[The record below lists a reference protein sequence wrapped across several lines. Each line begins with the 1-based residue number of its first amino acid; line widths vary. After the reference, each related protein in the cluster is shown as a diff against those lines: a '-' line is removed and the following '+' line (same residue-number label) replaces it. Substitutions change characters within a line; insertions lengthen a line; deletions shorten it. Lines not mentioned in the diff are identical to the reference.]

1 MDFTGIGSAVQGI
14 GGAIGAITNA
24 ITGNEAR
31 KEAKK
36 NREMLMAIQ
45 RENWRRE
52 DTAIQRR
59 MTDLKEAGLNPLMA
73 GGVGGAGAGGM
84 LQSLP
89 NPAES
94 MQGIGDAV
102 SNAAM
107 GAGETIAGAGKTQ
120 AEIDKMQAETDNINK
135 NMDLIDASV
144 QQTKGDTM
152 LTLSKIKTEKIQQE
166 AMKVGM
172 QLTLEQAREA
182 RERIIGYALERQKND
197 RQIKLL
203 EENVRNSKDARD
215 KMNAERKLIQAKEAQ
230 EAVKARFL
238 NYAQKLGQDAG
249 GESAGTV
256 MSVLGGVL
264 GSMFLS
270 PGVGAKA
277 GKMLGK
283 AGSKA
288 LKWIR
293 GKK

>member
-14 GGAIGAITNA
+14 GGALGAISNA
-24 ITGNEAR
+24 VTGAQAAKEAR
-31 KEAKK
+31 K
-36 NREMLMAIQ
+36 NRKFLMQIQ
-45 RENWRRE
+45 QENWRRE

-59 MTDLKEAGLNPLMA
+59 MTDLQQAGLNPLMA
-73 GGVGGAGAGGM
+73 GGIGGAGAGGM

-89 NPAES
+89 NPMEH
-94 MQGIGDAV
+94 MQGIGDAI

-120 AEIDKMQAETDNINK
+120 AEIDKMNAETDNINK
-135 NMDLIDASV
+135 NMDLIDATI

-182 RERIIGYALERQKND
+182 RERIIGYALERQKSD
-197 RQIKLL
+197 RQIRVL
-203 EENVRNSKDARD
+203 EESVKTAKDARQ
-215 KMNAERKLIQAKEAQ
+215 KMNAEKKLIEAKEAQ

-238 NYAQKLGQDAG
+238 NYTQKLGEEAG

-264 GSMFLS
+264 GSMFLA

-277 GKMLGK
+277 GRAIGK
-283 AGSKA
+283 IGGKVI
-288 LKWIR
+288 KWFKR
-293 GKK
+293 K